1 MYLKN
6 QISLF
11 VTIFLLCPFFSIV
24 DGVCGEAMTPL
35 FQKHLTLEEAIEYAL
50 LHNRSLKKSELGLSS
65 SELNLRST
73 EAEFDLKIVPIARIG
88 VSSDESNS
96 WQAGAG
102 FNKKFTFGPT
112 VSVNPTVGQSNI
124 EGNTNIE
131 FALDVPLLQGV
142 GKEFTMDG
150 VFTSLHAYQ
159 VAQLAFYSQQVNTV
173 LQTVIGVYATIRSSL
188 QIELLE
194 KQLDKLKEHL
204 ALVKIKE
211 RSGIISTIDLYRA
224 EIEITNVQDELTLF
238 REQYANNLDAVK
250 KVLAIPQSGE
260 ITLAAPVDYTPISI
274 DLEDALQIAQANRIE
289 IEQSKRNVE
298 ESKRQVRVAKNKTLP
313 KLDLQLGYNLAD
325 EETFDLADESWTL
338 TLNSDTDVFRTVEKN
353 AYQQQRLNYRQSQ
366 LDLIT
371 TEESINQQVRAELN
385 SLEKQQQRISIREE
399 QVDQTIGKLRLAE
412 SKFRY
417 GMASNFDLIEAQT
430 QLQKAQT
437 NYLVERIGYVTGMY
451 RLRSVLGTMLERR
464 AVN

>member
-1 MYLKN
+1 MYPRN

-11 VTIFLLCPFFSIV
+11 VTIFLLCTFFSRV
-24 DGVCGEAMTPL
+24 EGVCSEATTPL

-50 LHNRSLKKSELGLSS
+50 LHNRSLKRSELGLSS
-65 SELNLRST
+65 TELSLHST
-73 EAEFDLKIVPIARIG
+73 EAEFDLKIVPIAGIG

-102 FNKKFTFGPT
+102 FNKKLMFGPT
-112 VSVNPTVGQSNI
+112 ISVNSTVGETT
-124 EGNTNIE
+124 EGNTNIA

-150 VFTSLHAYQ
+150 VFAGLHAYQ

-173 LQTVIGVYATIRSSL
+173 LQTVTAVYAAIRSSL

-194 KQLDKLKEHL
+194 KQLGKLREHL

-211 RSGIISTIDLYRA
+211 RSGIIDTIDLYRA

-238 REQYANNLDAVK
+238 REQHANNLDAVK

-260 ITLAAPVDYTPISI
+260 ITLTAPVDYAPISI
-274 DLEDALQIAQANRIE
+274 DLEDALRIAQANRIE
-289 IEQSKRNVE
+289 LEQSRRNLE
-298 ESKRQVRVAKNKTLP
+298 ESRRQVRVAKNRTLP
-313 KLDLQLGYNLAD
+313 KLDLQLGYNLSD
-325 EETFDLADESWTL
+325 SETFDLADESWTL
-338 TLNSDTDVFRTVEKN
+338 TLSSDTDVFRTVEKN
-353 AYQQQRLNYRQSQ
+353 AYQQQRLSYRQSQ
-366 LDLIT
+366 LDLIA
-371 TEESINQQVRAELN
+371 TEENINQQVRAELN
-385 SLEKQQQRISIREE
+385 SLEKQLQRISIREE

-437 NYLVERIGYVTGMY
+437 DSLVERIGYITGMY